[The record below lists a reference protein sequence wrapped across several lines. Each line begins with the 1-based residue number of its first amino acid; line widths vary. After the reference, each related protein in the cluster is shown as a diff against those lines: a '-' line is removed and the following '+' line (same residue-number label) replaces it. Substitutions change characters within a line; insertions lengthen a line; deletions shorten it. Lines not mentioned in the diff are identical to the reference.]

1 MATQQQ
7 VETLA
12 AEVGALLRQHGCQLV
27 TAESC
32 TGGWI
37 AQAMTAV
44 PGSSEWFWGAY
55 VTYTNATKERMLGVD
70 AAVLEQYGAVSRE
83 VALQMAEGALR
94 NSGVGT
100 SIAVT
105 GLAGPDG
112 GSDDLP
118 VGTVWIAWGVQ
129 GQSAVAKRFCFDGD
143 RQAVRLAA
151 VAEAL
156 TGVRERL

>member
-1 MATQQQ
+1 MPTQQQ
-7 VETLA
+7 VEILA
-12 AEVGALLRQHGCQLV
+12 AEVGVLLRQHGCQLV

-55 VTYTNATKERMLGVD
+55 VTYTNATKEHMLGVD

-94 NSGVGT
+94 NSNVGT

-118 VGTVWIAWGVQ
+118 VGTVWIAWGVK
-129 GQSAVAKRFCFDGD
+129 GRPAVAKRFCFDGD
-143 RQAVRLAA
+143 RQAVRLAV